1 MTIIWDDKKYW
12 KLKVDRD
19 IDLDEIKILLE
30 SRQYFEILENPSR
43 KDQFIIPLSYRKYV
57 HIVAIKIVDDELII
71 KTCYPSRKA
80 HKKYFGEE
88 IWSRLF

>member
-1 MTIIWDDKKYW
+1 MKIIWDDNKYR
-12 KLKVDRD
+12 KLKSARN

-43 KDQFIIPLSYRKYV
+43 KDQFIIPLFYQKYV
-57 HIVAIKIVDDELII
+57 HIIVIKIIDDELVI

-80 HKKYFGEE
+80 HKKYFEE
-88 IWSRLF
+88 KI